1 MLGSAQ
7 VNHLEERKHLMVA
20 SLDHAMWFMR
30 PFRADE
36 WLLYDQSSP
45 SASGGR
51 SLTQGKIFT
60 RTGEMVAAVMQEGL
74 TRYKRDFKTMS
85 APHIGV
91 LALQG
96 DTREHLAAL
105 REAGA
110 DAITVRRRGELD
122 AVDAL
127 VIPGGE
133 STTMTHLLR
142 EFELLDPLRSRIAD
156 GMPAYGS
163 CAGMILLASEIL
175 DAGVAGRDAAPLKGI
190 DMTVRRNA
198 FGRQVDSFEGDI
210 EFEGLDSAV
219 HAVFIRAP
227 WVERVGPDV
236 RVLGRAADHI
246 VAVRQGQM
254 LATAFH
260 PEMTGDRRIH
270 RLFVDIVTGRA

>member
-1 MLGSAQ
+1 
-7 VNHLEERKHLMVA
+7 VTT
-20 SLDHAMWFMR
+20 
-30 PFRADE
+30 
-36 WLLYDQSSP
+36 SS
-45 SASGGR
+45 SGR
-51 SLTQGKIFT
+51 SDKPRSSSSGRSDKP
-60 RTGEMVAAVMQEGL
+60 RSPRV
-74 TRYKRDFKTMS
+74 
-85 APHIGV
+85 GV

-110 DAITVRRRGELD
+110 EPSTVRRRSELD

-133 STTMTHLLR
+133 STTMTYLLR
-142 EFELLDPLRSRIAD
+142 EFELLEPLRSRLAE

-175 DAGVAGRDAAPLKGI
+175 DAGAVGRDAAPLKAI

-210 EFEGLDSAV
+210 AFEGLDRPV

-227 WVERVGPDV
+227 WVERIGPDV
-236 RVLGRAADHI
+236 QVLASAAGHI
-246 VAVRQGQM
+246 VAVRQGKM
-254 LATAFH
+254 LATSFH

-270 RLFVDIVTGRA
+270 RLFVDLL